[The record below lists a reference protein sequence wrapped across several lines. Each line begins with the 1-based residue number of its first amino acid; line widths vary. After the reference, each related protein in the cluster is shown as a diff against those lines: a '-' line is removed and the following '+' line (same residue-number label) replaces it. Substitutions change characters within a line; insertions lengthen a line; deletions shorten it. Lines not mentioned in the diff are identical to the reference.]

1 MAQRILIV
9 EDEEDNIVL
18 IVDILRFMFGNQELL
33 VARDGHEALRLART
47 QRPDLILLDLTLPLL
62 SGWDA
67 ARSLKGDAR
76 FQNTPVLA
84 LTANAMVGD
93 RERALAAGCDDYLTK
108 PIVVEEFIRFVNQY
122 FQPEFSLGGAR

>member
-9 EDEEDNIVL
+9 EDEEDSIVL
-18 IVDILRFMFGNQELL
+18 IVDILRFMFGDQELL
-33 VARDGHEALRLART
+33 VARDGREALRLAWEK
-47 QRPDLILLDLTLPLL
+47 RPDLILLDLTLPVL

-67 ARSLKGDAR
+67 ARRIKMDGRLR
-76 FQNTPVLA
+76 HTPVLA

-108 PIVVEEFIRFVNQY
+108 PIVVDEFMRFVGRHY
-122 FQPEFSLGGAR
+122 RPELNMGSS